1 MLSWQGEV
9 VKIDF
14 YGENKGEGRYLSWSE
29 EEEHLKERGKVLASF
44 ELIEKEEKAEKWK

>member
-14 YGENKGEGRYLSWSE
+14 YGESEGREGHLSWSE
-29 EEEHLKERGKVLASF
+29 EGEHLKERGEVLASF